1 MYVINRSNMFH
12 SKRGDVRVTICTIDE
27 EFIAQFCKP
36 GYGDGQIVWPT
47 SIAVDRDVNVYV
59 SDEQRN
65 DVQMFDRDGNF
76 IRSWGGQ
83 GSELGKFNRPSG
95 LATDSEGNVLV
106 VDSLNNR
113 VQKFAPD
120 GRVVLTWGEPGQGPG
135 QFNIP
140 WGIAVDKQDQVYVVD
155 WRNGR
160 VQKFDADGNHLA
172 DFGDRDGEGKL
183 DRPAGVDVDSKGNV
197 YVSDYGQSTVKMY
210 APDGTH
216 LTTLVGDG
224 SLSKWA
230 LPYINA
236 DPEMKRMREEHA
248 ADILPKEKVFKG
260 PIGIAVDDQDRVL
273 IADCL
278 KHRVMVYEQA

>member
-1 MYVINRSNMFH
+1 MSVSVANPLKYSHTIGRQTQAGPGFNNPVDVAAAPGGRLYVINRSNMFH

-27 EFIAQFCKP
+27 EFITQFCKP
-36 GYGDGQIVWPT
+36 GYGDAQIMWPT
-47 SIAVDRDVNVYV
+47 SITVDRDVNVYV

-83 GSELGKFNRPSG
+83 GDGSGQFNRPSG
-95 LATDSEGNVLV
+95 LASDSEGNVLV

-113 VQKFAPD
+113 IQKFAPD

-160 VQKFDADGNHLA
+160 VQKFDADGSYLSS
-172 DFGDRDGEGKL
+172 FGDRDDDRWRQAIRSVAPEGVGWRRCE
-183 DRPAGVDVDSKGNV
+183 DRKV
-197 YVSDYGQSTVKMY
+197 
-210 APDGTH
+210 
-216 LTTLVGDG
+216 LV
-224 SLSKWA
+224 A
-230 LPYINA
+230 L
-236 DPEMKRMREEHA
+236 R
-248 ADILPKEKVFKG
+248 
-260 PIGIAVDDQDRVL
+260 
-273 IADCL
+273 
-278 KHRVMVYEQA
+278 